1 MNEILIDTLKPG
13 MQFSQA
19 VFLDDGENEFLPAFT
34 AMTENEIELLKN
46 QNMRVIYTD
55 GEIVKNR
62 TQSESVRSQYQQHEE
77 KTPQYESIEKKSV
90 AFSSIKKTQTYTEY
104 ALLIRDM
111 QGIFDTVKRRERLSS
126 TPVSKIEVKL
136 SNLLNTHAELL
147 VALVFHE
154 MNDYQMAKSAIDI
167 ASLSYLIAKQ
177 MQLGKEKISEI
188 TIAALLHDIGMLR
201 VNSEILQKSEKLK
214 EAEMQAIETHAMYG
228 YDCLTS
234 EFLYPQTLAK
244 IVMQHHEWYN
254 GTGYPSR
261 LSENEIDIGARIL
274 ACADAFVAMTSH
286 KSYRKK
292 MLSYEAIKALLN
304 DNGTHFDPHVIN
316 ALIRGIGIYPIGS
329 IVMLSDSSL
338 CRVVQSVPESIL
350 RPKLRLLIDPNG
362 SIYGDEENKIVDLQ
376 IQKNIF
382 ITQAVDPEMVG

>member
-19 VFLDDGENEFLPAFT
+19 IFLDDGENEFLPAFT

-261 LSENEIDIGARIL
+261 LSENEIDIEARIL

-292 MLSYEAIKALLN
+292 MLGYEAIKALLN